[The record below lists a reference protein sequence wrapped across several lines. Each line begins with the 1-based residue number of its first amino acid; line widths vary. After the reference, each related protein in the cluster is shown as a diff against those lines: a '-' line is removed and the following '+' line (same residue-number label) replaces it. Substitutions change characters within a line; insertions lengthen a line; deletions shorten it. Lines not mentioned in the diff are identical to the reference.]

1 MMADTNPKFQIGDT
15 VVITI
20 YGTVGVI
27 TDIKIMD
34 GLFVYEVND
43 SEGLFLEETIELLDE
58 YNGKVLIQEKLELE
72 YQFFFGDIVNVE
84 NYGQDLFKVI
94 GIRTEIWRYQEDA
107 WEDVIY
113 ELSRISDGE
122 WLEASEEEL
131 LLISPHDQSDQYLQ
145 SVDML
150 YLGKEINK
158 TELLPAMKKSND
170 YEKEH
175 KRILKERSEIID
187 GLLDVY
193 NDYFLLHQMFE
204 DDEYVEVMDL
214 VMKHLSKISKERS

>member
-1 MMADTNPKFQIGDT
+1 MADTNPKFQIGDT

>member
-72 YQFFFGDIVNVE
+72 YQFFFGDVVNVE